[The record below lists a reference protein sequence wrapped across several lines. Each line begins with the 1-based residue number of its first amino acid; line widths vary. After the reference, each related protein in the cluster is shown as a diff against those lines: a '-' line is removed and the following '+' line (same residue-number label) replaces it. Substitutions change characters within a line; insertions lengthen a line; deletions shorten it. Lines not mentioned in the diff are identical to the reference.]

1 MADKNDTPKIIVD
14 EDWKSKVDREREQAR
29 EKQEKEPAKAAPA
42 KGELEEADLTLFDYL
57 VSTLAAQTVMALGLA
72 AEEGQKQVYVDLG
85 AARHLIDSLI
95 MLREKTKGNL
105 TKDEEAN
112 LNEAIAELQRVF
124 AVRATQVREASLNR
138 PGIDPNPP
146 NLKPGIG

>member
-1 MADKNDTPKIIVD
+1 MADKSDTPKIFVD

-29 EKQEKEPAKAAPA
+29 EKVENEAT
-42 KGELEEADLTLFDYL
+42 KGATKREQEEADLTLFDFL

-85 AARHLIDSLI
+85 AAKHLIDSLI

-105 TKDEEAN
+105 TADEAAN

-138 PGIDPNPP
+138 PGIDPNPGD
-146 NLKPGIG
+146 LKPKNG

>member
-1 MADKNDTPKIIVD
+1 MADKNDTPKIIID
-14 EDWKSKVDREREQAR
+14 EDWKSKVDREREEAR
-29 EKQEKEPAKAAPA
+29 EKSDKELS
-42 KGELEEADLTLFDYL
+42 KGATKSELQEADLTLFDYL

-72 AEEGQKQVYVDLG
+72 AEEGQKQVYVDIG
-85 AARHLIDSLI
+85 AAKHLIDSLV

-105 TKDEEAN
+105 TQDEDAN

-124 AVRATQVREASLNR
+124 AVRATQVREASLKR

-146 NLKPGIG
+146 NLKPANG